1 MRTHTLS
8 KSACPGIAAAVYA
21 SLVFIGM
28 VMGALFAGSA
38 DARAQALAGPNR
50 PPQVPDGYVVTPFGY
65 FHPSC
70 VVHLVEGEELLE
82 GGQVIQRA
90 DGTSYTVPVCGYPRY
105 TARGQMIAS
114 GSPVKPPEI
123 AHSWVVTGETVGG
136 SSYGEI
142 AANWNVPNSPTSYDR
157 QTIYLFPGL
166 MDIGKGDSIIQP
178 VLGWDADFRR
188 AWGIASWN
196 CCPSD
201 TVDESPAVRVSTGD
215 QIQGTVK
222 SMCSPG
228 TLSCPQWQITT
239 KDATTGQSTTLN
251 NSPSEQQTFNWA
263 FGATLEVYDVVQC
276 SDYPPEGYLTFYPT
290 LYDNN
295 FNKIN
300 GVDWSLYDLTQGLD
314 PQCGYGGTTGSDH
327 ITLGFAN
334 FNLNVSING
343 SGSVT
348 NPDGSIQCPG
358 TCSQS
363 YNAAGK

>member
-1 MRTHTLS
+1 
-8 KSACPGIAAAVYA
+8 
-21 SLVFIGM
+21 
-28 VMGALFAGSA
+28 
-38 DARAQALAGPNR
+38 
-50 PPQVPDGYVVTPFGY
+50 
-65 FHPSC
+65 
-70 VVHLVEGEELLE
+70 
-82 GGQVIQRA
+82 
-90 DGTSYTVPVCGYPRY
+90 
-105 TARGQMIAS
+105 MIAS

-123 AHSWVVTGETVGG
+123 AHSWVVTGETVAG

-276 SDYPPEGYLTFYPT
+276 SDYPRKG
-290 LYDNN
+290 
-295 FNKIN
+295 I
-300 GVDWSLYDLTQGLD
+300 
-314 PQCGYGGTTGSDH
+314 
-327 ITLGFAN
+327 
-334 FNLNVSING
+334 
-343 SGSVT
+343 
-348 NPDGSIQCPG
+348 
-358 TCSQS
+358 
-363 YNAAGK
+363 